1 MRPNRN
7 PAPGLPFCKIK
18 PVDPAFR
25 SVSTPRQQKD
35 LLVVG
40 PVYRESAPR
49 SVRARVLVGNWGS
62 NCATIRPESAALG
75 RVGRHL
81 VPCADRRGTRLQVA
95 RGRTLLEV
103 A

>member
-7 PAPGLPFCKIK
+7 LTPGFRNCKIK

-25 SVSTPRQQKD
+25 SVSTPRQPKD

-81 VPCADRRGTRLQVA
+81 VRCADRRGTRLEV
-95 RGRTLLEV
+95 TLRWTLPEV

>member
-25 SVSTPRQQKD
+25 SVSTPRQPKD
-35 LLVVG
+35 LLVLG
-40 PVYRESAPR
+40 PVYRESATG
-49 SVRARVLVGNWGS
+49 SVRARVSVGNWGS
-62 NCATIRPESAALG
+62 NAARIRPESGALR
-75 RVGRHL
+75 RVGKHL
-81 VPCADRRGTRLQVA
+81 VPCAARQQTRLEKA
-95 RGRTLLEV
+95 LRSILPEV